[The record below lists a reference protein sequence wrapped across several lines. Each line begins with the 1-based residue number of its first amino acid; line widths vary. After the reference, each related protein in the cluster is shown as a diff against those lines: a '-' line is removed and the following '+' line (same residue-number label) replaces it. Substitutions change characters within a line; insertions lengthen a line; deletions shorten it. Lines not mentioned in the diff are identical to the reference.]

1 MCRNFSMNLYKHKFL
16 VNKMIKVFFS
26 FLIVFFFFLTES
38 FSKELGRTYN
48 IVEPDAYEE
57 ILNAAKKVNLEKYKK
72 ALQKKV
78 RELAVVNEFNLPYAK
93 ETKTRYY
100 EPRFELPFDI
110 KDANGRIIYPKGF
123 TFNPLQ
129 YMSLYGVFIFFD
141 ASSAEQ
147 LNWLKNGGYT
157 KRLDVMFIAVRGD
170 IIEAEKLLKVPV
182 YKATKTILER
192 FDVKKIPSIIR
203 QNGSYLEITEVG
215 MKDVKKI
222 AYKQK

>member
-1 MCRNFSMNLYKHKFL
+1 
-16 VNKMIKVFFS
+16 
-26 FLIVFFFFLTES
+26 LIVFFFFFLKTDG
-38 FSKELGRTYN
+38 FTKEFGKTYN

-57 ILNAAKKVNLEKYKK
+57 ILNAAKKVNFEKYKK

-129 YMSLYGVFIFFD
+129 YMSLYGSFIFFD
-141 ASSAEQ
+141 ARNAEH
-147 LNWLKNGGYT
+147 LHWLKNGGYT
-157 KRLDVMFIAVRGD
+157 KRLDIMLIAVRGD
-170 IIEAEKLLKVPV
+170 IIQAEKFLKVPV
-182 YKATKTILER
+182 YKATKSMLER
-192 FDVKKIPSIIR
+192 FDVKNIPSIIR
-203 QNGSYLEITEVG
+203 QNGRYLEITEVG
-215 MKDVKKI
+215 IKDVEKI